1 MTWKSGS
8 SRVAPGKSSLHSS
21 CEGELGIALESLQ
34 GKYTSSRVVSRNS
47 VFLSSG
53 NRDLGVEFK
62 FHPVVS
68 PRLEWEQRTPIS
80 SRVATGSSWSPLSV
94 LKGVKLLWSLSED
107 LVLLSRPCRK
117 RRASFRNDESLG
129 FFELRRDLWGFS
141 RY

>member
-80 SRVATGSSWSPLSV
+80 SRVATGSSWSPLSI
-94 LKGVKLLWSLSED
+94 LKGVKLLWSLRED

-117 RRASFRNDESLG
+117 RRASFRNDVGISW
-129 FFELRRDLWGFS
+129 FF
-141 RY
+141 